1 MENYEIFKNL
11 ESFQTRLRELEEA
24 IDVEKLEESIASME
38 YKNIGCYPENLA
50 CFRRYGSSNPSC

>member
-38 YKNIGCYPENLA
+38 SLIASPTFILI
-50 CFRRYGSSNPSC
+50 